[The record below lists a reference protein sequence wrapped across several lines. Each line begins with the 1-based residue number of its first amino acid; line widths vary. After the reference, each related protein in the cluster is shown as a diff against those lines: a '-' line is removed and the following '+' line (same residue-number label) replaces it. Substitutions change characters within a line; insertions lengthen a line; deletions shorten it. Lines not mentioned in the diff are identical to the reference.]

1 MADDRVSRETAE
13 LIPLPPHTWYVRT
26 IGWMLEQDK
35 VKENIANVP
44 PNQPL
49 IDSLRQHGVKSPI
62 LCMPNW
68 YPIAGS
74 QRMRAALDLPE
85 IHSQE
90 IGVCR
95 FDQEWWLLYYLWG
108 DTDFR
113 DKSIAVWFQMAELVW
128 KSRYYEHE
136 VDPSGMDMREFERI
150 GDKLKWKHNKDDAKW
165 K

>member
-26 IGWMLEQDK
+26 IGWMLEQEK

-85 IHSQE
+85 IHNQE
-90 IGVCR
+90 IRVCR

-108 DTDFR
+108 DTDLET
-113 DKSIAVWFQMAELVW
+113 SQ
-128 KSRYYEHE
+128 
-136 VDPSGMDMREFERI
+136 
-150 GDKLKWKHNKDDAKW
+150 
-165 K
+165 

>member
-26 IGWMLEQDK
+26 IGWMLEQEK

-68 YPIAGS
+68 YP
-74 QRMRAALDLPE
+74 
-85 IHSQE
+85 H
-90 IGVCR
+90 CR
-95 FDQEWWLLYYLWG
+95 LSTNE
-108 DTDFR
+108 
-113 DKSIAVWFQMAELVW
+113 S
-128 KSRYYEHE
+128 
-136 VDPSGMDMREFERI
+136 RI
-150 GDKLKWKHNKDDAKW
+150 GPSRDTQPRNKSLPLRSGVVAFILPMGRHRF
-165 K
+165 